1 MPHEKET
8 RDQREKRKLDEQ
20 LDRELEE
27 SFPAS
32 DSPTITRSAPD
43 TQITPKPQSQKKSG

>member
-1 MPHEKET
+1 MPNEKET
-8 RDQREKRKLDEQ
+8 RAQRKKRKLDEQ

-32 DSPTITRSAPD
+32 DPPTITRNV
-43 TQITPKPQSQKKSG
+43 QITPKPQSDK